1 MRERLANLKAL
12 GLAFRSLRNRNYRLF
27 WGGQMVSLAGTWMQD
42 VALSWLVLEISQS
55 PEALGLTMTIRFL
68 PALLFSLYG
77 GVLADRFRKRPT
89 IMACQGLQGIVALTL
104 AVLTHTELIAVGII
118 YILAAVRGF
127 IDAIEGP
134 TRQAFVS
141 EMVGPKDLPNA
152 VALNSTLFNG
162 ARVVG
167 PAIGAAVIASPLGFT
182 GSFYLNAASFGAVVL
197 ALWAMRPS
205 ELHVMPRIP
214 REGSLRQMREGL
226 RFIRSSPELLV
237 IFIVMS
243 ALGAFGYNFQ
253 TLLPLV
259 TKFTLASE
267 ASTYALLTTAMGIG
281 SVVAG
286 LFVAY
291 RSRPTLKLFL
301 CSSAVFTVLLLAMGL
316 SRWTWLTAALL
327 FVIGISAVL
336 TMTTANTRL
345 QLSSPGDLRGR
356 VMGMYIVVF
365 IGTTPIGS
373 YLIGFLAEYASRD
386 QARAVLLTVITIFI
400 LCAAGVIGGVLYV
413 LRSRKSPRE
422 SLAPGSVEQADTDSP
437 GPAWSGRLAGTLEK
451 GSDAA

>member
-1 MRERLANLKAL
+1 MRARLANIKAL
-12 GLAFRSLRNRNYRLF
+12 TDAFRSLRNRNYRLF
-27 WGGQMVSLAGTWMQD
+27 WSGQLVSLAGTWMQD

-77 GVLADRFRKRPT
+77 GVLADRLRKRPT
-89 IMACQGLQGIVALTL
+89 IMVCEGTQGVVALAL
-104 AVLTHTELIAVGII
+104 AVLNHTGLITVGII

-141 EMVGPKDLPNA
+141 EMVKPKDLPNA

-162 ARVVG
+162 ARVIG
-167 PAIGAAVIASPLGFT
+167 PAIGAAIIASPVGVT
-182 GSFYLNAASFGAVVL
+182 GCFYLNAVSYLAVVG
-197 ALWAMRPS
+197 AMWAMRPRD
-205 ELHVMPRIP
+205 LYVVPRIS
-214 REGSLRQMREGL
+214 REGSLRQMWEGL

-237 IFIVMS
+237 IFIVMT
-243 ALGAFGYNFQ
+243 ALGAFGLNLQ
-253 TLLPLV
+253 TLLPLI
-259 TKFTLASE
+259 TKFTLSSD
-267 ASTYALLTTAMGIG
+267 ASTFALLTTTMGIG

-291 RSRPTLKLFL
+291 RSRPSLRLFL
-301 CSSAVFTVLLLAMGL
+301 SGSAVFTILLLAIGL
-316 SRWTWLTAALL
+316 SRWTALTAVLL
-327 FVIGISAVL
+327 FLIGVSAVL

-345 QLSSPGDLRGR
+345 QLGSPGDLRGR

-373 YLIGFLAEYASRD
+373 YLIGFLAEHASTD
-386 QARAVLLTVITIFI
+386 QKRAVFITVVTIFA
-400 LCAAGVIGGVLYV
+400 LCAVGIIAGVVYAFHARRRVGIARPEDPLEEGG
-413 LRSRKSPRE
+413 
-422 SLAPGSVEQADTDSP
+422 
-437 GPAWSGRLAGTLEK
+437 GRA
-451 GSDAA
+451 

>member
-27 WGGQMVSLAGTWMQD
+27 YGGQMVSLAGTWMQD

-77 GVLADRFRKRPT
+77 GVLADRLRKRPT
-89 IMACQGLQGIVALTL
+89 IMVCEGLQGVVALAL

-134 TRQAFVS
+134 TRQAFVC
-141 EMVGPKDLPNA
+141 EMVGQKDLPNA

-167 PAIGAAVIASPLGFT
+167 PAIGAAVIASPLGLT

-205 ELHVMPRIP
+205 ELFVMPRIP
-214 REGSLRQMREGL
+214 REGSLRQMWEGL

-237 IFIVMS
+237 IFIVMT

-253 TLLPLV
+253 TLLPLI

-301 CSSAVFTVLLLAMGL
+301 SSSAVFTVLLLAIGL

-327 FVIGISAVL
+327 FLIGISAVL

-345 QLSSPGDLRGR
+345 QLSAPGDLRGR

-373 YLIGFLAEYASRD
+373 YLIGFLAEYASSD
-386 QARAVLLTVITIFI
+386 QARAVFLTVITMVL

-413 LRSRKSPRE
+413 LRSRNSPR
-422 SLAPGSVEQADTDSP
+422 GSAAQTPVEQEAGDS
-437 GPAWSGRLAGTLEK
+437 PAWSALSPGTLEK